1 MTEEQE
7 KALEEMVRENQE
19 MGLYDL
25 GKAGSKPQGD
35 TVELH
40 KVPNGTYVRVL
51 GENDVPVDAPEIKIG
66 DVIFFDH
73 IDGMYSFCRNKEGQ
87 IVHLV
92 AWAEV
97 EIVDKGEFD
106 AANMPKEEQANLK
119 VSVPYKGH
127 TGTATFDKEA
137 EEYHGRLVD
146 IEPDVVTF
154 VGKTI
159 PELVRAFHD
168 SVDEYLD
175 FCEAGE

>member
-1 MTEEQE
+1 MTEDQK
-7 KALEEMVRENQE
+7 KALEEMVRSNQE

-25 GKAGSKPQGD
+25 DKAGSKPQGGSMQ
-35 TVELH
+35 LH

-51 GENDVPVDAPEIKIG
+51 EEIKVPPAAPEIRPG

-106 AANMPKEEQANLK
+106 GE
-119 VSVPYKGH
+119 
-127 TGTATFDKEA
+127 
-137 EEYHGRLVD
+137 GRT
-146 IEPDVVTF
+146 E
-154 VGKTI
+154 
-159 PELVRAFHD
+159 
-168 SVDEYLD
+168 
-175 FCEAGE
+175 